1 MRFIPAVSR
10 VRIPL
15 SLSKK
20 SLVNVDFTGL
30 FCFAF
35 FHFRPFQTVSF
46 VVKSV
51 VKKDKKVWSN
61 FLVIYAFV
69 VKIVVRK
76 FELFFSRKSPFFIT
90 YNSQITTFYEFLD
103 ENANFKGILNYTSIY
118 ILNYMLY

>member
-1 MRFIPAVSR
+1 MLILLGFFFLHFFISDRFE
-10 VRIPL
+10 
-15 SLSKK
+15 
-20 SLVNVDFTGL
+20 
-30 FCFAF
+30 
-35 FHFRPFQTVSF
+35 PFQTVSF

>member
-1 MRFIPAVSR
+1 MLILLGFFVLHFFISDRFE
-10 VRIPL
+10 
-15 SLSKK
+15 
-20 SLVNVDFTGL
+20 
-30 FCFAF
+30 
-35 FHFRPFQTVSF
+35 PFQTVSF

-69 VKIVVRK
+69 VKSVVRK